1 MEIFNKFLCNQKICS
16 SYINKD
22 ILIFKT
28 NTNEFV
34 VQKIKPAQIQ
44 NSSGNT
50 GSTGNVPVANGS
62 GGWVWGTANA
72 GGANT
77 VLADENDDNSTRPIA
92 TLQGNDNAQNSVF
105 YDNQLTYNHSSNIL
119 ETPKAKITE
128 LRDGS
133 GANGGT
139 GQVAMS
145 DGTNWTWQTINL
157 TNVPS
162 SQEVQTR
169 SSSSSSNHYLTFVD
183 SNNGSATSETVYTDA
198 GVRYRPSNN
207 TLYVDRSI
215 HLNADNQTGQGIRLS
230 DDGDIVDLN
239 DSWCS
244 MRFTA
249 GVQVMSGN
257 GQLGTTPNAWRVRLS
272 NGGAIQCTGNITAF
286 VSDERLKENIKRIE
300 SPLEKLLSLRGFT
313 YTFNDLAKS
322 MSENY
327 NDEIQVGVSAQEVK
341 KVLPEAVKTAPI
353 NEDYMTVQY
362 EKLVPLLIEAM
373 KEQQDTIEDLKSRLE
388 KLEG

>member
-1 MEIFNKFLCNQKICS
+1 MYNITPS
-16 SYINKD
+16 S
-22 ILIFKT
+22 
-28 NTNEFV
+28 
-34 VQKIKPAQIQ
+34 IQ
-44 NSSGNT
+44 ATAGQTGSSGY
-50 GSTGNVPVANGS
+50 VPVANGS
-62 GGWVWGTANA
+62 GGWVWGIANA

-77 VLADENDDNSTRPIA
+77 VLADERDDNVTRPIA

-105 YDNQLTYNHSSNIL
+105 YDNQLAYNHSSNVL
-119 ETPKAKITE
+119 VTPKAQIGE

-133 GANGGT
+133 GANGGN

-162 SQEVQTR
+162 SDEVKTQ
-169 SSSSSSNHYLTFVD
+169 SSSSSSDHFLTFVD
-183 SNNGSATSETVYTDA
+183 SNNGSATAETVYTDA

-215 HLNADNQTGQGIRLS
+215 HLNSDNTTGGGIRLS

-244 MRFTA
+244 MRFTG

-286 VSDERLKENIKRIE
+286 VSDERLKTDIKRIE

-313 YTFNDLAKS
+313 YKFNDLAKS
-322 MSENY
+322 MNEHY
-327 NDEIQVGVSAQEVK
+327 GDEIQVGVSAQEVK
-341 KVLPEAVKTAPI
+341 KVLPEAVKPAPI
-353 NEDYMTVQY
+353 NPDYMTVQY

-373 KEQQDTIEDLKSRLE
+373 KEQQETIENLKSRLE